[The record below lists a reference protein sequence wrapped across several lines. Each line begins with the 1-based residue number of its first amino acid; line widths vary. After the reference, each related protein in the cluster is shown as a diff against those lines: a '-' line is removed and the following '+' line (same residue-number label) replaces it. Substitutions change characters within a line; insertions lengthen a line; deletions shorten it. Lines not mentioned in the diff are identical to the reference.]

1 MRSLPVILA
10 LISIDANFA
19 FAQDDAGFDVYTP
32 LYGCEG

>member
-1 MRSLPVILA
+1 MRSFPIILA
-10 LISIDANFA
+10 LISFDPTFA